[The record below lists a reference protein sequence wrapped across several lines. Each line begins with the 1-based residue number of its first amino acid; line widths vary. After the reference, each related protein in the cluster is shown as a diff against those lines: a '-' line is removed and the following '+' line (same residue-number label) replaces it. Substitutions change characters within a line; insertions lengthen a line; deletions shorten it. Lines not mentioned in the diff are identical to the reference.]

1 VPAVV
6 ATSRND
12 SIERRTSRRRAAT
25 ARAMLERALERAPL
39 DVRVAAE
46 AARATGDAR
55 RRDASD
61 EANVPEFAFDEARR
75 RDDASSSSAWTTSES
90 DEDDGSTSCESV
102 SARDVPKWLARARD
116 GGDDDDDDEDG
127 EDGDAPPRTRNEIA
141 NDDGA
146 VTPVAAIG
154 SDETIEAVGRVV
166 SVVGRTMVVQSG
178 RGDATRERETD
189 LDGVDETLDEE
200 SVLCTRDRRGL
211 GAIEEVFGPV
221 SAPLY
226 ALRLPEEVTAETGD
240 EVFVVVGRSRRIP
253 NVARLYKKGYDA
265 SGKDDEEVVEEEEFS
280 DDEEEAAAKA
290 ARKKASGKK
299 RSSGARGGG
308 AKPSPMGGGGMF
320 GMRGLPRPPPP
331 PPSAAMGQMGVGGAP
346 PPPSAAG
353 QPMMYVPVRYDARGR
368 PTIVMPPA
376 RGPPPPP
383 PPPPSA

>member
-1 VPAVV
+1 
-6 ATSRND
+6 
-12 SIERRTSRRRAAT
+12 
-25 ARAMLERALERAPL
+25 M
-39 DVRVAAE
+39 
-46 AARATGDAR
+46 
-55 RRDASD
+55 
-61 EANVPEFAFDEARR
+61 
-75 RDDASSSSAWTTSES
+75 
-90 DEDDGSTSCESV
+90 
-102 SARDVPKWLARARD
+102 
-116 GGDDDDDDEDG
+116 
-127 EDGDAPPRTRNEIA
+127 
-141 NDDGA
+141 
-146 VTPVAAIG
+146 TPVAAIG
-154 SDETIEAVGRVV
+154 SDEAIEAVGRVV

-299 RSSGARGGG
+299 RSSGAR
-308 AKPSPMGGGGMF
+308 AAAAPSRRRWAAAVCSACAGF
-320 GMRGLPRPPPP
+320 RDRHRRRRARQWDRWASAARRRHRPPLG
-331 PPSAAMGQMGVGGAP
+331 S
-346 PPPSAAG
+346 
-353 QPMMYVPVRYDARGR
+353 R
-368 PTIVMPPA
+368 
-376 RGPPPPP
+376 
-383 PPPPSA
+383 

>member
-1 VPAVV
+1 
-6 ATSRND
+6 
-12 SIERRTSRRRAAT
+12 
-25 ARAMLERALERAPL
+25 M
-39 DVRVAAE
+39 
-46 AARATGDAR
+46 
-55 RRDASD
+55 
-61 EANVPEFAFDEARR
+61 
-75 RDDASSSSAWTTSES
+75 
-90 DEDDGSTSCESV
+90 
-102 SARDVPKWLARARD
+102 
-116 GGDDDDDDEDG
+116 
-127 EDGDAPPRTRNEIA
+127 
-141 NDDGA
+141 
-146 VTPVAAIG
+146 AAIG
-154 SDETIEAVGRVV
+154 SDEAIEAVGRVV

-331 PPSAAMGQMGVGGAP
+331 PPSAAMGQMGGGGAP

-353 QPMMYVPVRYDARGR
+353 QPMMYVPVRYDARDGGALATTLR
-368 PTIVMPPA
+368 ALEA
-376 RGPPPPP
+376 RGTKTRVLYAPAHEAGKFDADGGRAAMAVKHRLGRAVEA
-383 PPPPSA
+383 SAFATARAYDEDAAARLTPAAAANERESLYV